1 MKNSI
6 GKDYEEMLR
15 LVRARIGFIDEAA
28 KEFEKENIEFQLLQR
43 TEENLSK
50 LNKLVNYDTI
60 PREFIKKPGIL
71 EDK

>member
-1 MKNSI
+1 MANDI
-6 GKDYEEMLR
+6 GKDYEKMLK
-15 LVRARIGFIDEAA
+15 LVRERIDFIDEAS

-43 TEENLSK
+43 TEETLSK

-60 PREFIKKPGIL
+60 PREFIKKPEIL